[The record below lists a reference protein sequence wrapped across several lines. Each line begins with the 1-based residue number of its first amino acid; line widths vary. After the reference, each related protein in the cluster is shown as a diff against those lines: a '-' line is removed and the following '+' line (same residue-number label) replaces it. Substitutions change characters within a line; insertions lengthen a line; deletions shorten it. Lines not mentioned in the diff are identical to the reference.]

1 MKKILIQ
8 AFKFFGISG
17 IGWLLDFGTYIM
29 LGFISENLAINNF
42 ISSYVGGAFVF
53 IFATRKV
60 FQNNSKI
67 ALKWKY
73 LIYLVYQ
80 LIMIILASKLLNGIN
95 LAIVNNINVNFIV
108 DFSAI
113 IAKIVVIPFT
123 MVMNF
128 IVMKGI
134 IEKL

>member
-1 MKKILIQ
+1 MIQIL
-8 AFKFFGISG
+8 KFIGVSG

-53 IFATRKV
+53 VFATRKV

-80 LIMIILASKLLNGIN
+80 LIMIIFASKLLNGIN

-134 IEKL
+134 IEKI

>member
-1 MKKILIQ
+1 
-8 AFKFFGISG
+8 
-17 IGWLLDFGTYIM
+17 
-29 LGFISENLAINNF
+29 
-42 ISSYVGGAFVF
+42 
-53 IFATRKV
+53 
-60 FQNNSKI
+60 
-67 ALKWKY
+67 
-73 LIYLVYQ
+73 
-80 LIMIILASKLLNGIN
+80 MIILASKLLNGIN